1 MRRRTLLSGLT
12 AATVPAWATDSP
24 LLTVGGEIGKRNAG
38 NVFAFAENE
47 FMRLPQSVI
56 VTGTTWTPKSRWEGP
71 RADAVMA
78 HVGASTGTA
87 LRITAVDDYNVTIPW
102 GDMARWGIVLA
113 HSRDGHRLQRSQ
125 WGPLFVIYP
134 RDDSPR
140 ELGTPMTEAKFIWQ
154 VNRIDV
160 Q

>member
-1 MRRRTLLSGLT
+1 
-12 AATVPAWATDSP
+12 
-24 LLTVGGEIGKRNAG
+24 
-38 NVFAFAENE
+38 
-47 FMRLPQSVI
+47 MRLPQSVI

-71 RADAVMA
+71 RVDVVMA
-78 HVGASTGTA
+78 QVGAWTGTT

-102 GDMARWGIVLA
+102 DDMTRWGIVLA
-113 HSRDGHRLQRSQ
+113 HSRDGNRLQRSQ

-134 RDDSPR
+134 RDDRPR
-140 ELGTPMTEAKFIWQ
+140 ELSTPMTEAKFIWQ

>member
-1 MRRRTLLSGLT
+1 LT
-12 AATVPAWATDSP
+12 AATVSAWATDSP

-38 NVFAFAENE
+38 NVFAFTENE

-71 RADAVMA
+71 RADTVMA
-78 HVGASTGTA
+78 YVGASTGTA